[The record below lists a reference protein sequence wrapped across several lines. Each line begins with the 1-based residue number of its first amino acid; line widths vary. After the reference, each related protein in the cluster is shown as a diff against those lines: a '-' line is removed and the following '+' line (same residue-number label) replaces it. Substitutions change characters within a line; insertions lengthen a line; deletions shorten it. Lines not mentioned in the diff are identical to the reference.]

1 MTTTSVSDP
10 NVASSRSTC
19 QDQPAT
25 APTADEIAA
34 VLHRLGDLTQALA
47 EADPEHKMEVY
58 RALGLRLTYEPE
70 TQTVHASVDLGVHRW
85 DSERVRRGIRSP
97 VRSSRA
103 RSGC

>member
-1 MTTTSVSDP
+1 MCCPSPPHRTAPGTP
-10 NVASSRSTC
+10 GSTRRRFRHS
-19 QDQPAT
+19 QQPPGQNQAPA

-47 EADPEHKMEVY
+47 EADPEHKMEAY

-85 DSERVRRGIRSP
+85 DSERVRRGT
-97 VRSSRA
+97 
-103 RSGC
+103 